1 LHSVVVTFF
10 GVQTFPQAPQF
21 CVLVCESAH
30 ALVQQSSVPVHAVPH
45 LPQFFSSEVTS
56 AHAWLQHESTAL
68 EPPSPVPPSS
78 DAVQS
83 PSTLQ
88 PDVHVPS
95 AQYSPLGHVSF
106 VVRHSTHTC
115 WLVSHLCAVPLVQSA
130 SVVHAG
136 LHVCVVVL
144 HLAPGPASAQSGST
158 RHATHVLVVGSH
170 FGVLPLHVGQPP
182 DDPSPPPAS

>member
-30 ALVQQSSVPVHAVPH
+30 ALVQQSCVPVHAVPH
-45 LPQFFSSEVTS
+45 LPQFFSSDVTS

-68 EPPSPVPPSS
+68 DPPSPVPPSS

-106 VVRHSTHTC
+106 VVRHSTQTC
-115 WLVSHLCAVPLVQSA
+115 WLVSHL
-130 SVVHAG
+130 
-136 LHVCVVVL
+136 
-144 HLAPGPASAQSGST
+144 
-158 RHATHVLVVGSH
+158 
-170 FGVLPLHVGQPP
+170 
-182 DDPSPPPAS
+182 